1 MLNVGVVQML
11 AEPLRVGENL
21 SLAERCIERAVGEG
35 AQLVVLPE
43 MFNVGFYFGEELM
56 TVAEELDG
64 RTVDWLKAQAARH
77 GIYITGSLYER
88 FEGYFYNTMFMVGSD
103 GSLQYYRKRNPTC
116 QETTVWR
123 RSDEPGPGIFD
134 TPFGRIGGV
143 ICFDS
148 FSRETFEGFKRSG
161 VELVVIV
168 ALWGTIRPVAR
179 HPESRLF
186 HHLLNRWSYLASEV
200 VPQQYATM
208 LNVPA
213 VFANQAGTFRSPFP
227 SPRFWPLPSRQDIT
241 YEFWGSSN
249 VRSASG
255 ELLAR
260 AGREETDFVRVV
272 PLDVRQ
278 EEQRPEATRVNIP
291 PQYLNPN
298 YYFVQPPLQAKL
310 FQEWCFRGFMGEYEA
325 RCARNRSPGT

>member
-11 AEPLRVGENL
+11 ATPLQVGENL
-21 SLAERCIERAVGEG
+21 ALAERCIERAVGEG

-43 MFNVGFYFGEELM
+43 MFNVGFSFSEELM

-64 RTVDWLKAQAARH
+64 RTVDWLKAQALRH

-148 FSRETFEGFKRSG
+148 FARETFEGFKRSA

-168 ALWGTIRPVAR
+168 ALWGTVRPVLR
-179 HPESRLF
+179 FPETRLF
-186 HHLLNRWSYLASEV
+186 SDLLRSWSHLASEV
-200 VPQQYATM
+200 VPHQYATS

-213 VFANQAGTFRSPFP
+213 LFVNQAGTARFPFP
-227 SPRFWPLPSRQDIT
+227 RPRFWPLPSRQDVA
-241 YEFWGSSN
+241 YDFWGSSN
-249 VRSASG
+249 VRSPSG
-255 ELLAR
+255 EVIAR
-260 AGREETDFVRVV
+260 AANQETDFVQVV
-272 PLDVRQ
+272 PVDVRREDQ
-278 EEQRPEATRVNIP
+278 KPEATRVDIP
-291 PQYLNPN
+291 PQYLNAN

-310 FQEWCFRGFMGEYEA
+310 FQEWCFRGFVGEYEA
-325 RCARNRSPGT
+325 RCARHRSPDT

>member
-11 AEPLRVGENL
+11 AAPLRVGENL
-21 SLAERCIERAVGEG
+21 AMAERCIERAVGEG

-43 MFNVGFYFGEELM
+43 MFNVGFCFGEELM

-64 RTVDWLKAQAARH
+64 RTVNWLKAQAARH

-116 QETTVWR
+116 QETAVWR
-123 RSDEPGPGIFD
+123 RSDVPGPGIFD

-148 FSRETFEGFKRSG
+148 FSRETFEGFKRSA

-168 ALWGTIRPVAR
+168 ALWGTPRPVAR
-179 HPESRLF
+179 HPEMLIF
-186 HHLLNRWSYLASEV
+186 HELLKRWSHLASEV
-200 VPQQYATM
+200 VPQQYATK

-213 VFANQAGTFRSPFP
+213 VFVNQAGTIRFSFP
-227 SPRFWPLPSRQDIT
+227 RPRFWPLPSRQDVV
-241 YEFWGSSN
+241 YDFWGSSN
-249 VRSASG
+249 VRNASG
-255 ELLAR
+255 EILAR
-260 AGREETDFVRVV
+260 AGKEETDFVKVV
-272 PLDVRQ
+272 PVEVCQAD
-278 EEQRPEATRVNIP
+278 QRPQITRVDIP
-291 PQYLNPN
+291 PQYLNAN

-310 FQEWCFRGFMGEYEA
+310 FQEWSFRGFVEEYEA
-325 RCARNRSPGT
+325 RCARHRNPTT